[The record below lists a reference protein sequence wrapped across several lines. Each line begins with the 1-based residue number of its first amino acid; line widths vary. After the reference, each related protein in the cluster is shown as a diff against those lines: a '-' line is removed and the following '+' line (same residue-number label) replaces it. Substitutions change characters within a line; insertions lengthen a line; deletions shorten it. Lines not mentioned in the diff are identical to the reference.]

1 MNMIDAYQIIQNVP
15 HLRNMDTREYNLNV
29 MKRNDL
35 YFIFFEDSFIKASEW
50 KRTVAF
56 VTDDPVDISNLMD
69 IYEFANSKGAVE
81 FEFS

>member
-1 MNMIDAYQIIQNVP
+1 MNMIEAYQIIQNVP

-35 YFIFFEDSFIKASEW
+35 YFIFFEDPFMQESEW

-81 FEFS
+81 FEFR